1 MTVPTPDIHAEEG
14 SKPSCVIENSSG
26 VDASLGQLVTCDEPK
41 VPEGAHESLLAT
53 LKPACYIAI
62 IGFVH
67 QSVKTLMR
75 SKYFTLQIDVFV
87 AL

>member
-41 VPEGAHESLLAT
+41 VPEGAHESVIAT
-53 LKPACYIAI
+53 LKPACYIEI
-62 IGFVH
+62 IGL
-67 QSVKTLMR
+67 STNPLKP
-75 SKYFTLQIDVFV
+75 
-87 AL
+87 